1 MTRPRF
7 LVLDER
13 AWPDGKA
20 ALRRAIR
27 NALAAARDGRL
38 EFDRRSASLRIMAD
52 DGEADEHDHR
62 PDLTAGHGDDIVV
75 QHHVRPDMSEEAMV
89 RTVLEALD
97 RPHADLPVKDGMLL
111 QLQAVAAMAQNDTDH
126 VTVSSPVP
134 WQDLKIL
141 LEEPLR
147 SLTQV
152 TLAPGEQSRIIEN
165 RSTLVEIDPDVAAA
179 LPDVVHAALDG
190 TTLKLSPLS
199 VEGSREGFVFTR
211 NVRTCQRTGG
221 LPDAMQALRILASLR
236 LSNRQARP

>member
-1 MTRPRF
+1 MSEKDMVRN
-7 LVLDER
+7 VLD
-13 AWPDGKA
+13 
-20 ALRRAIR
+20 
-27 NALAAARDGRL
+27 
-38 EFDRRSASLRIMAD
+38 
-52 DGEADEHDHR
+52 
-62 PDLTAGHGDDIVV
+62 
-75 QHHVRPDMSEEAMV
+75 
-89 RTVLEALD
+89 ALD
-97 RPHADLPVKDGMLL
+97 RPHADVPVKDGMLL

-134 WQDLKIL
+134 WQDLKVV

-147 SLTQV
+147 SLSSFM
-152 TLAPGEQSRIIEN
+152 PGPDEPSRIIES
-165 RSTLVEIDPDVAAA
+165 RSALVEIDADVAAA

-236 LSNRQARP
+236 LSNRQERP